1 MKGLERIKQ
10 IRKLNTKNPLWV
22 NDDLYKI
29 VCDVD
34 VLAWAY
40 ECIKSKAGNMT
51 KGVTGE
57 TLDGMS
63 LDKLERISKALKEQ
77 TFQFSPARRK
87 EIPKSNGKTRPLG
100 IAPPTPDKIVQ
111 QAINAI
117 LTAIYE
123 PTFSD
128 LSHGFREHR
137 GNHSA
142 LKEIFTKF
150 KGTDWFV
157 EGDIKSFFDEID
169 HHKLMGLL
177 SKRVKDT
184 RFLDLMWKGLRAGYI
199 DEGGVFHK
207 TTKGTPQGSV
217 VSPTLANIY
226 LDAFDK
232 IVEEWISDFNQGEPN
247 RGVNPEYKRLSGR
260 LRKRRAMLDRWDEK
274 ERNGQLQNLH
284 SLMYK
289 SRDEIVEAIRQTRK
303 EMLETPSKDSKVKR
317 LKYVRYAD
325 DWLIGIMGSQEDAS
339 QIKSKA
345 SEFLSSELGLTLSE
359 EKTKITEAKVTEA
372 KFLGTRIGITS
383 GRRATLE
390 KEDGSTLKRR
400 VGNGMVSLKMPTK
413 DVVSKLQEGGYCDH
427 KGSPI
432 LCPRLLHLDDWQI
445 ISYYNNILRG
455 VSNYYSFAANRKEM
469 WRIQYILQYSCAKT
483 LAGKHKTKITRLVKK
498 RGTSLKTPHPT
509 SGKVYK
515 LEIKT
520 SWKSDI
526 WNFMVNEEPPSPEE
540 IHAKM
545 VNRRSR
551 SVLGLSCVICDSSDK
566 VQSHHVRHV
575 RKAGSK
581 KAKGFLRILDS
592 VNRKQIPVCQE
603 CHDKIHRGEYDG
615 INLSEFANPDW
626 YKGAQLAG

>member
-1 MKGLERIKQ
+1 
-10 IRKLNTKNPLWV
+10 
-22 NDDLYKI
+22 
-29 VCDVD
+29 
-34 VLAWAY
+34 
-40 ECIKSKAGNMT
+40 
-51 KGVTGE
+51 
-57 TLDGMS
+57 
-63 LDKLERISKALKEQ
+63 
-77 TFQFSPARRK
+77 
-87 EIPKSNGKTRPLG
+87 
-100 IAPPTPDKIVQ
+100 
-111 QAINAI
+111 
-117 LTAIYE
+117 
-123 PTFSD
+123 
-128 LSHGFREHR
+128 
-137 GNHSA
+137 
-142 LKEIFTKF
+142 
-150 KGTDWFV
+150 
-157 EGDIKSFFDEID
+157 
-169 HHKLMGLL
+169 
-177 SKRVKDT
+177 
-184 RFLDLMWKGLRAGYI
+184 
-199 DEGGVFHK
+199 
-207 TTKGTPQGSV
+207 V

-339 QIKSKA
+339 QIKSKT

-509 SGKVYK
+509 SGRS
-515 LEIKT
+515 T
-520 SWKSDI
+520 G
-526 WNFMVNEEPPSPEE
+526 
-540 IHAKM
+540 
-545 VNRRSR
+545 SR
-551 SVLGLSCVICDSSDK
+551 SKPLGRVTSGISWSMKSLHRRMKFTPRWLSV
-566 VQSHHVRHV
+566 
-575 RKAGSK
+575 
-581 KAKGFLRILDS
+581 
-592 VNRKQIPVCQE
+592 
-603 CHDKIHRGEYDG
+603 
-615 INLSEFANPDW
+615 
-626 YKGAQLAG
+626 GAEVY